1 MLSVILIWLYMLFTC
16 YVTGFACIRVISGKE
31 GYSAWRETDYLY
43 AGTGAVMVYS
53 QFFSIFWRVGLWANL
68 VLLVLCIVCI
78 LVYRTELA
86 DNFRAV
92 RLTLSPLKA
101 AGIVF
106 LFLLFAYGASTGLI
120 HYDTGLYH
128 AQSIRWIEE
137 YGAVPGLG
145 NLHSRLAY
153 NSAAFCLSALYS
165 MAFLGGQSYHAC
177 AGFLGFLLALVCVEA
192 RMICRGRKPVLSDF
206 ARLIGIYY
214 LLNIFD
220 EMVSPASDYFM
231 VLLVLFLVIRWL
243 DLTERKEKSFLPY
256 AWLCILAVAVLTVKL
271 SGALI
276 LLLTLKPAVMMIR
289 ERRKKETAVFLG
301 LGFLTALPFFV
312 RNVILSGWLVY
323 PFTAVDLFSFDFKI
337 PRGMAEYDA
346 RPSRFC

>member
-120 HYDTGLYH
+120 HYDTGD
-128 AQSIRWIEE
+128 
-137 YGAVPGLG
+137 
-145 NLHSRLAY
+145 
-153 NSAAFCLSALYS
+153 
-165 MAFLGGQSYHAC
+165 
-177 AGFLGFLLALVCVEA
+177 
-192 RMICRGRKPVLSDF
+192 RKSV
-206 ARLIGIYY
+206 
-214 LLNIFD
+214 
-220 EMVSPASDYFM
+220 V
-231 VLLVLFLVIRWL
+231 
-243 DLTERKEKSFLPY
+243 
-256 AWLCILAVAVLTVKL
+256 
-271 SGALI
+271 
-276 LLLTLKPAVMMIR
+276 
-289 ERRKKETAVFLG
+289 
-301 LGFLTALPFFV
+301 
-312 RNVILSGWLVY
+312 
-323 PFTAVDLFSFDFKI
+323 
-337 PRGMAEYDA
+337 
-346 RPSRFC
+346 